1 MTECCE
7 SIIRMDVRG
16 ETVSDRRSAEQKS
29 RAPSEILQQVTDRRL
44 TEVDCR
50 VLRGVCHWTR
60 LAKYGGGVTSI
71 YCFMCHCGNF
81 EFNTIVNRQP
91 VLFT

>member
-1 MTECCE
+1 MPETTMTECCE

-16 ETVSDRRSAEQKS
+16 ETVSDSRSAEQKS

-60 LAKYGGGVTSI
+60 LAKYGGGGLPVYI
-71 YCFMCHCGNF
+71 ALCV
-81 EFNTIVNRQP
+81 IVAILNLIR
-91 VLFT
+91 L